1 MTKGKSL
8 SIGAA
13 MKNRMQEQEPVEQK
27 FSAKAATPVE
37 SAPTPVS
44 EVLESFNT
52 RLPAGLHRRLK
63 LHAAGAGMK
72 IQDVVNT
79 ALEAYLNEKERK

>member
-13 MKNRMQEQEPVEQK
+13 MKNRMKEQEPVGK
-27 FSAKAATPVE
+27 TTTPVE
-37 SAPTPVS
+37 FAPTPVS

-79 ALEAYLNEKERK
+79 ALEAYLIEKERK